1 MGGPRRSLSAGHV
14 CAAARGIGVVCGVGV
29 SGVCGTALWS
39 RWPYL
44 GSRSSFPR
52 VEAPP
57 PWSLPEAG
65 PRAES
70 RLPRAVTSPRSE
82 GESALAV
89 FLRHVRGLEAH
100 DFAQV
105 LQKPEPSHLSCQRR
119 RWPSPKQG
127 ELGAARPTWAP
138 GSRRGRAVRS
148 ARGRRSPVCREH
160 GVARSPS
167 PPPSPAGHPLAPHH
181 PWGAPLVRSPV
192 LGALGFLEG
201 GRPAS
206 GFPRGWKQPVGRAPS
221 SVAVA
226 APTETSS
233 TLPRP
238 PGGHEAN
245 AAACASKFPL
255 PLPAQSWGAERAWGA
270 RRGHHQVTESGT
282 PSNRAQSRLAVTA
295 EETRKTLA
303 RASWGPRAKYRRVR
317 VFRVAAETRR
327 SPAPPPVPARAS
339 SGAKPRRGPAPCIR
353 TPITSRVYR
362 GLTTWLWR
370 PAGTAT
376 GNLART
382 AWHKHCPE
390 AVFLS
395 ESENNRLGHFQA
407 ICAIRA

>member
-1 MGGPRRSLSAGHV
+1 MLKATVAVPK
-14 CAAARGIGVVCGVGV
+14 
-29 SGVCGTALWS
+29 
-39 RWPYL
+39 
-44 GSRSSFPR
+44 
-52 VEAPP
+52 
-57 PWSLPEAG
+57 
-65 PRAES
+65 AE
-70 RLPRAVTSPRSE
+70 
-82 GESALAV
+82 
-89 FLRHVRGLEAH
+89 
-100 DFAQV
+100 
-105 LQKPEPSHLSCQRR
+105 
-119 RWPSPKQG
+119 G

-167 PPPSPAGHPLAPHH
+167 PPSPARHPLAPHH

-270 RRGHHQVTESGT
+270 RRGHHRVTGSSS

-303 RASWGPRAKYRRVR
+303 RASWGSSAKYRRVH

-327 SPAPPPVPARAS
+327 SRPATPPVPAGAS

-353 TPITSRVYR
+353 LPLR
-362 GLTTWLWR
+362 
-370 PAGTAT
+370 
-376 GNLART
+376 
-382 AWHKHCPE
+382 
-390 AVFLS
+390 AVFTEGS
-395 ESENNRLGHFQA
+395 RLGCGARLAPQLETWRERLGINIARKQFFYPNLRITGWVTFKLFVLFVHK
-407 ICAIRA
+407 